1 MDNRAGITGVVLAGG
16 QGRRMG
22 GVDKGLVELAGRS
35 LVSHVL
41 SVITPQVGQVMI
53 NANRHHDV
61 YAALGYPVVSDV
73 ITGSAGPL
81 AGFHAALKAAS
92 TPLLL
97 MVPCDTPSLPDT
109 LVASLLAT
117 LENHKVDIVFARDQA
132 RAHPAIV
139 LLKRHL
145 VDDLE
150 EYLVG
155 GGRKIDQWYA
165 RHPHTFCQFDNA
177 RAFININTLNDRD
190 AFGR

>member
-22 GVDKGLVELAGRS
+22 GVDKGLVELSGRS

-41 SVITPQVGQVMI
+41 SVMAPQVGPVMI

-61 YAALGYPVVSDV
+61 YAALGYPVVADI

-92 TPLLL
+92 TPLVL
-97 MVPCDTPSLPDT
+97 MVPCDTPALPDA
-109 LVASLLAT
+109 LVASLLAS
-117 LENHKVDIVFARDQA
+117 LEGHGVDIVFACDQE

-150 EYLVG
+150 KYLVD

-165 RHPHTFCQFDNA
+165 RHPHASCQFDDE